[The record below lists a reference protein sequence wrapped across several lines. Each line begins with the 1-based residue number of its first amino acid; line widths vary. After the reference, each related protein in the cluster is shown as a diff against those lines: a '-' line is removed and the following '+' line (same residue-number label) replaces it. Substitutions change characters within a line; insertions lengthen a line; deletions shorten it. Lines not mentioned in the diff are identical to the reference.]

1 MANRSL
7 AIVAAVAVV
16 AAVCWA
22 PFTFVTAPR
31 AARAQADTATNVA
44 GLVAAG
50 AALPQAAG
58 AFTFEGEE
66 YFDIWFGVSPAAWG
80 LCAFIILTFA
90 GLLKTS
96 LTKYNKPISKEPL
109 KKKFVPLQTERPQNF
124 TPDLPAGSLKG
135 FDTSF

>member
-1 MANRSL
+1 MAGRTV
-7 AIVAAVAVV
+7 IVL
-16 AAVCWA
+16 AAVCAVAYLVA
-22 PFTFVTAPR
+22 PVAFVPA
-31 AARAQADTATNVA
+31 AARSESSSVTSA

>member
-1 MANRSL
+1 MSNRSVA
-7 AIVAAVAVV
+7 AIVVLSLVAVGFMPSAFV
-16 AAVCWA
+16 AAPSQKVD
-22 PFTFVTAPR
+22 V
-31 AARAQADTATNVA
+31 NMA

-109 KKKFVPLQTERPQNF
+109 KKKFVPLQKERPQNF

>member
-1 MANRSL
+1 MASRTLIVL
-7 AIVAAVAVV
+7 ALLSAVAYICAPSAFVPASSRV
-16 AAVCWA
+16 ASNSV
-22 PFTFVTAPR
+22 
-31 AARAQADTATNVA
+31 ATA
-44 GLVAAG
+44 GLIG
-50 AALPQAAG
+50 AATLPQAAG

-109 KKKFVPLQTERPQNF
+109 KKKFVPLQKERPQNF
-124 TPDLPAGSLKG
+124 TADLPAGSLKG
-135 FDTSF
+135 FDTS